1 MKKILTVLLVLAM
14 ILSVP
19 GLGVFAA
26 EADET
31 TYRATP
37 YAEGASF
44 DPGIWMN
51 KFDEDGNCTGTNYVI
66 FKTAADIKGFGLP
79 KAFAGTSQNDQDA
92 TVRFELFK
100 FDTDAE
106 TTLKG
111 TPVHSEEVYMDGD
124 FNEGMHF
131 GLETPAPAGQY
142 LFRITQLTGREESE
156 GVAHYFVL
164 PICDLIYGDTKIVF
178 DAAGPF
184 SFYVDCEKKDGVTD
198 YLVALDGNDTQVDV
212 QPERTIIKRSGDNAR
227 EITEYGIVTPVIP
240 DGQVLYTLSLVA
252 SPTWSNTNGDSDCE
266 WHVHKWTGDYDESIE
281 GRTVAS
287 GEEIDHADNSN
298 LTLKFGT
305 ALRYGNRYLIVI
317 EKTNSGKIGYWQGED
332 EWPEGWEFYDFGS
345 ELDVSPSIKGQYA
358 LVGDLGPE
366 PTEEPTKEPT
376 EVPPTDVPT
385 EVPVTDVPV
394 ATDAPKPTDVPD
406 KTDAPNVTDNAPKTT
421 GGSSDKNNEKKD
433 SKGGNNIVPIIVIA
447 ACAVVV
453 IGSVIAIIAA
463 KKKKK

>member
-1 MKKILTVLLVLAM
+1 MKKFLTVLLVLAM

-131 GLETPAPAGQY
+131 RLETPAPAGQY
-142 LFRITQLTGREESE
+142 LFRITQLTGREES
-156 GVAHYFVL
+156 
-164 PICDLIYGDTKIVF
+164 
-178 DAAGPF
+178 
-184 SFYVDCEKKDGVTD
+184 
-198 YLVALDGNDTQVDV
+198 
-212 QPERTIIKRSGDNAR
+212 
-227 EITEYGIVTPVIP
+227 
-240 DGQVLYTLSLVA
+240 
-252 SPTWSNTNGDSDCE
+252 
-266 WHVHKWTGDYDESIE
+266 
-281 GRTVAS
+281 
-287 GEEIDHADNSN
+287 
-298 LTLKFGT
+298 
-305 ALRYGNRYLIVI
+305 
-317 EKTNSGKIGYWQGED
+317 
-332 EWPEGWEFYDFGS
+332 
-345 ELDVSPSIKGQYA
+345 
-358 LVGDLGPE
+358 
-366 PTEEPTKEPT
+366 
-376 EVPPTDVPT
+376 
-385 EVPVTDVPV
+385 
-394 ATDAPKPTDVPD
+394 
-406 KTDAPNVTDNAPKTT
+406 
-421 GGSSDKNNEKKD
+421 
-433 SKGGNNIVPIIVIA
+433 
-447 ACAVVV
+447 
-453 IGSVIAIIAA
+453 
-463 KKKKK
+463 